1 MKQINWQQ
9 RISLGF
15 LVLVFTLFFA
25 AAILPAAH
33 AGQVVLPSKDNV
45 LMQTNGPAAEFDD
58 GDWWTNPGYG
68 NSPHIFWLE
77 IPKGVNPDFV
87 INLQLW
93 DPESFS
99 NNPESATD
107 SDEEKNNGWEAT
119 TFSLYAPDGTLITSH
134 VYEGGDIT
142 TSQQWVKFHDLRA
155 GDFGAGMYKITVAV
169 AGDDENG
176 YKIGIE
182 DGNSDKIAANGNEIK
197 LYAQRTAFQF
207 VGEGALT
214 NTFWF
219 NVPKRDQLR
228 LFNFDLE
235 KDGSAIKYISPSGVE
250 YGGTLSEDGAWN
262 TDPSS
267 PNLPLAG
274 GGDVIENPEP
284 GWWQAVITTYHP
296 SNIVRQGNQ
305 FIFWPDDLLFNGPPT
320 VHRGMVG
327 DRIWLDANQ
336 NGLQDQDETGI
347 ANATVR
353 LLDGSS
359 DEAIRSTTTDLDGIF
374 VFNDVA
380 EGTYKIE
387 YQLPQNFFFTAPR
400 VGSDRE
406 TDSDADPNTGRTGS
420 FYLKENEARLNLD
433 AGMIPK
439 HVSNLSVTK
448 SVVGGDLEL
457 VPGEE
462 ATFTITVTNKGPF
475 EAINVRVVDKLP
487 AALEL
492 VSADRHYDA
501 GPDPLVWIETS
512 LAAGESRTYTV
523 TVKATSVLGEVE
535 NCAWVSSPNKDEDL
549 TDNASCVILRIQ
561 QEYPNPS
568 GIRIGD
574 RVWIDSNNNG
584 LQDNNEAGLANVT
597 VHLLSGVDQ
606 TLVQSDL
613 TSAEGA
619 FQFKDMPSGAYLVEF
634 VLPEGFAFS
643 KPDQGAD
650 DALDSD
656 ADQVYG
662 KTPAFFVL
670 NGGTY
675 AIWDAGVVPYTPP
688 QKSNIRIGDRVWN
701 DSNRNGLQDEGEV
714 GMPGITVNLLSGADA
729 SLVLTDQTD
738 ADGLYLF
745 QDMAPGSYIL
755 QVVQPA
761 DFNYT
766 QIQQGSDP
774 ALDSDI
780 IPASGQSA
788 PFSVVSNTDYLT
800 MDAGFIPFLPPVR
813 SNITIGDRIW
823 NDVNH
828 NGVQDE
834 GEAGLPGLYIHL
846 LSGLDESL
854 VLADTTDAD
863 GRYLF
868 KDVAPGS
875 YILQVVQPAGYLF
888 TLLNAGSDPT
898 VDSDVA
904 PESGKSAPFLVTA
917 NTAQLTLDAGLT
929 PYVPPV
935 KSNILI
941 GDRVWND
948 LNQNGQQ
955 DADEQGMSGV
965 TVRLVTGAAETA
977 VDTTTTDENGLY
989 HFADM
994 APGAYRVVFSLPAG
1008 FFFTTLNN
1016 GDDASDS
1023 DAYPVNGR
1031 TDEFTV
1037 ESGKS
1042 YTGWDAGVVEN
1053 SESDLEIAKVIV
1065 DSRSYFYRGDSL
1077 TFLITVT
1084 NHGPDD
1090 AHGLTLIDNLPDGLT
1105 FIDAERTQDE
1115 GPNPL
1120 IWREELLAAGAS
1132 VNYRV
1137 RMCTTL
1143 ELGGMDNCVTV
1154 SSLSFDPDL
1163 ANNIACAQVHILV
1176 PVELSSFSAKS
1187 SQGKVVLN
1195 WITQS
1200 ETENLGF
1207 HILRSE
1213 SEAGLYTRINK
1224 EIIQGAG
1231 TTSSVNSYTYTD
1243 ESELKPAA
1251 SYYYKLVDVDYKG
1264 RLNAHGPVNAVVE
1277 VPSKHGLEQNYP
1289 NPFNPETRINFSLK
1303 EAGKVTLTIYNVR
1316 GEAVRTLVSGQ
1327 MNAGAH
1333 MVVWDGRNDYG
1344 QPLTSGMYIYT
1355 MRVNNFEEKRTMMF
1369 LK

>member
-1 MKQINWQQ
+1 MKQIKWQH
-9 RISLGF
+9 RVSTGLW
-15 LVLVFTLFFA
+15 LLVFTFFFA
-25 AAILPAAH
+25 AAFLPAAQ

-58 GDWWTNPGYG
+58 GDWWTNPAYG

-87 INLQLW
+87 ATIQLW

-107 SDEEKNNGWEAT
+107 SDEEKSNGWEAT
-119 TFSLYAPDGTLITSH
+119 TFSLYAPDNTLIASH
-134 VYEGGDIT
+134 VYEGGDVS
-142 TSQQWVKFHDLRA
+142 TSQKWVKFYDLRA
-155 GDFGAGMYKITVAV
+155 GDYGPGMYKITVAV

-182 DGNSDKIAANGNEIK
+182 DGNADKIAANGNEIK

-207 VGEGALT
+207 VGEGSLT

-219 NVPKRDQLR
+219 NVSKRDVLR

-235 KDGSAIKYISPSGVE
+235 KDGCSVKYISPSGVE
-250 YGGTLSEDGAWN
+250 YPGTLTEDGSWN
-262 TDPSS
+262 TDPPS
-267 PNLPLAG
+267 PNLPLNG
-274 GGDVIENPEP
+274 GGDLIENPEP

-320 VHRGMVG
+320 IHRGLIG

-336 NGLQDQDETGI
+336 NGLQDKDETGI

-353 LLDGSS
+353 LLDGNTS
-359 DEAIRSTTTDLDGIF
+359 EAIRTTTTDLDGLF
-374 VFNDVA
+374 LFSDVA
-380 EGTYKIE
+380 EGNYRLE

-400 VGSDRE
+400 VGGNRE
-406 TDSDADPNTGRTGS
+406 VDSDADPNTGRTGV
-420 FYLKENEARLNLD
+420 FYLKENESRLNLD

-439 HVSNLSVTK
+439 HVSNLTVTK
-448 SVVGGDLEL
+448 SVEGGDLEL

-462 ATFTITVTNKGPF
+462 ATFDITVTNKGPF
-475 EAINVRVVDKLP
+475 EAINIRVVDKLP

-492 VSADRHYDA
+492 VNVDRHYDA
-501 GPDPLVWIETS
+501 GPDPLIWIETS
-512 LAAGESRTYTV
+512 LAAGESRTYKV
-523 TVKATSVLGEVE
+523 KVKATSVLGEVE
-535 NCAWVSSPNKDEDL
+535 NCVWVSSPNKDEDL
-549 TDNASCVILRIQ
+549 TDNSSCVILRIQ

-584 LQDNNEAGLANVT
+584 LQDAGEPGMDKVT

-606 TLVQSDL
+606 TLVQSDV
-613 TSAEGA
+613 TNAEGA
-619 FQFKDMPSGAYLVEF
+619 YLFKEMPAGAYLIEF
-634 VLPEGFAFS
+634 VLPEGYAFA
-643 KPDQGAD
+643 KPDQGSND
-650 DALDSD
+650 DLDSD
-656 ADQVYG
+656 VDQVYG
-662 KTPAFFVL
+662 KTPAIFAM
-670 NGGTY
+670 NGGNY
-675 AIWDAGVVPYTPP
+675 PMWDAGLVPYIPP
-688 QKSNIRIGDRVWN
+688 QKSNISIGDRVWK
-701 DSNRNGLQDEGEV
+701 DLNRNGIQDEGEP
-714 GMPGITVNLLSGADA
+714 GMPGITVNLLSGLDE
-729 SLVLTDQTD
+729 SLVLTSQTD

-745 QDMAPGSYIL
+745 KDMAPGSYLL

-761 DFNYT
+761 DYDYT
-766 QIQQGSDP
+766 LLQQGGDP
-774 ALDSDI
+774 AADSDI
-780 IPASGQSA
+780 IPESGKSA
-788 PFSVVSNTDYLT
+788 PFSVVSNAAYLG
-800 MDAGFIPFLPPVR
+800 MDAGFVPFIPPVV
-813 SNITIGDRIW
+813 SHITIGDRIW
-823 NDVNH
+823 KDLNH
-828 NGVQDE
+828 NGLQEE
-834 GEAGLPGLYIHL
+834 GEPGLPGIIVNL
-846 LSGLDESL
+846 LSSLDESL
-854 VLADTTDAD
+854 VLVDTTDSD
-863 GRYLF
+863 GFYLF
-868 KDVAPGS
+868 KDMAPGS
-875 YILQVVQPAGYLF
+875 YRIQVVQPAGYLF
-888 TLLNAGSDPT
+888 TLYKAGSDPAA
-898 VDSDVA
+898 DSDIA
-904 PESGKSAPFLVTA
+904 PESGKSAPFTVAA
-917 NTAQLTLDAGLT
+917 NTNYLTLDGGLT

-955 DADEQGMSGV
+955 DANEPGMAHV

-977 VDTTTTDENGLY
+977 VDTTTTDADGFY
-989 HFADM
+989 SFADM
-994 APGAYRVVFSLPAG
+994 APGVYRVVFSLPAG
-1008 FFFTTLNN
+1008 FFFTIWNS
-1016 GDDASDS
+1016 GDDAMDS
-1023 DAYPVNGR
+1023 DANPVNGR
-1031 TDEFTV
+1031 TDEFSV
-1037 ESGKS
+1037 ESGKT

-1053 SESDLEIAKVIV
+1053 SESDLEVAKIIE

-1077 TFLITVT
+1077 TFVITVT

-1090 AHGLTLIDNLPDGLT
+1090 ARGITLIDNLPDGLA
-1105 FIDAERTQDE
+1105 FITAERAQDE

-1120 IWREELLAAGAS
+1120 IWHEKHLAVGAS
-1132 VNYRV
+1132 VTYRV
-1137 RMCTTL
+1137 RMCTTD

-1154 SSLSFDPDL
+1154 SSVSFDPDL

-1176 PVELSSFSAKS
+1176 PVELSSFTARS
-1187 SQGKVVLN
+1187 SQGKVILN
-1195 WITQS
+1195 WTTQS

-1207 HILRSE
+1207 HILRAE
-1213 SEAGLYTRINK
+1213 SENGIYTRVNK
-1224 EIIQGAG
+1224 ELIQGAG
-1231 TTSSVNSYTYTD
+1231 TTSSVSSYSYTD
-1243 ESELKPAA
+1243 ESELKPSA

-1277 VPSKHGLEQNYP
+1277 VPTKHALEQNYP

-1303 EAGKVTLTIYNVR
+1303 EAGRVALTIYNVR
-1316 GEAVRTLVSGQ
+1316 GEAVRTLISGP

-1344 QPLTSGMYIYT
+1344 QPLPSGMYIYT